1 MCWVWR
7 VRRWLV
13 GSAWVARSSP
23 VANVVATPIIGGQW
37 VTDPTGKY
45 KLDFVLCENSAD
57 PNVPIAAKLNPY
69 TA

>member
-1 MCWVWR
+1 M
-7 VRRWLV
+7 
-13 GSAWVARSSP
+13 
-23 VANVVATPIIGGQW
+23 ANVVATPIIGGQW